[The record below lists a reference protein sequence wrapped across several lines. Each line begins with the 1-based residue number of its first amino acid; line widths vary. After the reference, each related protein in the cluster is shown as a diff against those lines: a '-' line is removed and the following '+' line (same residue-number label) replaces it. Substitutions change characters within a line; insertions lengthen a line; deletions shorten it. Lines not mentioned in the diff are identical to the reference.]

1 MNKGGNIM
9 EFEKKYEELEL
20 EVILF
25 ETEDVIRTSNNDGPF
40 EPK

>member
-1 MNKGGNIM
+1 M
-9 EFEKKYEELEL
+9 ELEKKYEELEL

-25 ETEDVIRTSNNDGPF
+25 ETEDVICTSSESPF

>member
-1 MNKGGNIM
+1 M

-20 EVILF
+20 EVIRF
-25 ETEDVIRTSNNDGPF
+25 ETEDVIRTSGENDGPF

>member
-20 EVILF
+20 EVIRF
-25 ETEDVIRTSNNDGPF
+25 ETEDVICTSNDGPF